1 MQYPLTKIALNDLG
15 ELFTEMLKRKI
26 QQKIYPYGNPDVR
39 GIGNKVASGNLLNSI
54 SYKVVMVDNVETLE
68 ITYADYFE
76 YVNKGRRIG
85 AKRVPLNALIEWIKI
100 RGIRRRD
107 ERGRF
112 AKGGRLS
119 LAFAIQ
125 QNIFK
130 YGIRPANLYDKTLD
144 SLEDLFDNPPPEIA
158 NELNDLFRAIE
169 GDINNLIEN
178 TIIKE
183 IKIE

>member
-1 MQYPLTKIALNDLG
+1 MQYPLTNKALNDLG
-15 ELFTEMLKRKI
+15 MLFTDLLKQKI
-26 QQKIYPYGNPDVR
+26 RQKIYPYGNPDAKGV
-39 GIGNKVASGNLLNSI
+39 GNKVASGNLLDSI
-54 SYKVVMVDNVETLE
+54 SYKVVMVGDVETLE

-107 ERGRF
+107 EKGRF
-112 AKGGRLS
+112 AKGSRLG

-158 NELNDLFRAIE
+158 RELNDLFLAIE

-178 TIIKE
+178 TITKE
-183 IKIE
+183 IKI